1 MGNCFFHEIIAIHK
15 IVQKIEFLG
24 LLISCSISWN
34 TIFRPSVLKFFSFF
48 VYRSNKS
55 ESLLS
60 VCSQRVGF
68 ERRRQRVQRWE
79 RRRQQRTSGTVIM
92 LFPIWTLMQHAIH
105 TTLWRSYLWN
115 IKTIKTCNL
124 KLKSKSLYLYFVFFG
139 FCRKL
144 LRKHSSGTLPFKP
157 SWMRQKI
164 RPNMFNPKYN
174 LIRLNR
180 III

>member
-34 TIFRPSVLKFFSFF
+34 TIFRPPVLKSFLFF
-48 VYRSNKS
+48 VFRSNKS

-60 VCSQRVGF
+60 FCSQRVGL

-92 LFPIWTLMQHAIH
+92 LFPIWTFN
-105 TTLWRSYLWN
+105 TYYTLKKLSLKYKN
-115 IKTIKTCNL
+115 NKNL
-124 KLKSKSLYLYFVFFG
+124 RFKVEKQATYLYFVFFG

-164 RPNMFNPKYN
+164 RPNLLNPKYN

>member
-34 TIFRPSVLKFFSFF
+34 TIFRPSVLKFFLFF
-48 VYRSNKS
+48 VFRSNKS

-115 IKTIKTCNL
+115 IKTIKTCDL
-124 KLKSKSLYLYFVFFG
+124 KLKSKPLIFILFSSVFAG
-139 FCRKL
+139 SFCASTHRAPY
-144 LRKHSSGTLPFKP
+144 HSSRHGCGRKFDLTC
-157 SWMRQKI
+157 WI
-164 RPNMFNPKYN
+164 RN
-174 LIRLNR
+174 
-180 III
+180 II